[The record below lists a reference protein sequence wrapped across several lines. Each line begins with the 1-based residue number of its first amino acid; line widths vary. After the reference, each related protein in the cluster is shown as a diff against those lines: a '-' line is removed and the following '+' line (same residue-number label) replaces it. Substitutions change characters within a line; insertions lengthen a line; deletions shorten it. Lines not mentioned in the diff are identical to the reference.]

1 MRCDIVNQE
10 APAADPLNP
19 YLYSLL
25 VRKFQSVKI
34 ANEGVP
40 AHVTTY
46 PDPLHRGR
54 RVTRADCWGEYYRV
68 CCPYCDD
75 TRHKLWI
82 NHRYGADIEN
92 GRRTH
97 THLAVCYKN
106 NCTAHG
112 GRRDQLEA
120 FIFGMGK
127 NFRRAPIKT
136 VVASYTPVKIE
147 PPGVIL
153 PLPSLPEEHPAI
165 QYILGRGF
173 VPDILSSQFGI
184 GLCDA
189 VSEQKYEI
197 VKNRLYI
204 PITYQG
210 ELVGWQARAIHDYAY
225 GPKYFNAPGTSKSRI
240 LYNFDTASKQPF
252 VVVVEGVP
260 SVWRLGAYGVCIFG
274 KSMSLYQ
281 QTLIAK
287 TWAGKPVFLMLDN
300 DAKVEMQQATAV
312 LKQKSVNVIP
322 VYLPDSRDP
331 ADYSRY
337 ELSAFMAAAATTG
350 GVKCDFGAFCL

>member
-1 MRCDIVNQE
+1 MRCDIVNQD
-10 APAADPLNP
+10 ALAADPLNP

-25 VRKFQSVKI
+25 VSKFQSVKI

-46 PDPLHRGR
+46 PDPLRRGR

-136 VVASYTPVKIE
+136 VVAAYTPVKIE

-165 QYILGRGF
+165 QYVMGRGF
-173 VPDILSSQFGI
+173 VPDILSSQFGV

-240 LYNFDTASKQPF
+240 LYNYDAASKQPF

-281 QTLIAK
+281 QTMIAK
-287 TWAGKPVFLMLDN
+287 TWAGKPVFLILDN
-300 DAKVEMQQATAV
+300 DAKAEMQQATAV
-312 LKQKSVNVIP
+312 LKQKSVNLVP
-322 VYLPDSRDP
+322 VFLPDSRDP

-337 ELSAFMAAAATTG
+337 ELAAFMSAAAISN
-350 GVKCDFGAFCL
+350 GVRCDFGSFCL

>member
-1 MRCDIVNQE
+1 MRCDAVNTE
-10 APAADPLNP
+10 TTAVDPLNP

-40 AHVTTY
+40 AYITTY
-46 PDPLHRGR
+46 PDPLRRGR
-54 RVTRADCWGEYYRV
+54 KVTKADCWGEYYRV

-75 TRHKLWI
+75 THHKLWI
-82 NHRYGADIEN
+82 NHRYGADVEN
-92 GRRTH
+92 GYRTN

-106 NCTAHG
+106 NCTAHAG
-112 GRRDQLEA
+112 KRSQLES
-120 FIFGMGK
+120 FIFGIGK

-136 VVASYTPVKIE
+136 IVEAYTPIKIE
-147 PPGVIL
+147 PPGTIL
-153 PLPSLPEEHPAI
+153 PLTALTEEHPAI
-165 QYILGRGF
+165 QYVLNRGF
-173 VPDILSSQFGI
+173 VPDILSDQFNV

-189 VSEQKYEI
+189 VSQQKYEI

-204 PITYQG
+204 PILYQR
-210 ELVGWQARAIHDYAY
+210 ELVGWQARAIHDHVY

-240 LYNFDTASKQPF
+240 LYNYDAAADKPF

-260 SVWRLGAYGVCIFG
+260 SVWRLGPYGVCIFG

-281 QTLIAK
+281 QSTIAN

-300 DAKVEMQQATAV
+300 DAKVEMQHATAV
-312 LKQKSVNVIP
+312 LQQKRANVVP
-322 VYLPDSRDP
+322 VYLPDARDP
-331 ADYSRY
+331 AEYSRY
-337 ELSAFMAAAATTG
+337 ALAAFMAAAASAARIE
-350 GVKCDFGAFCL
+350 CDFGSFCL